1 MYMCAFH
8 IGGIMELVVIAIANF
23 SVILG
28 ANQYYIGHLKMAI
41 VGVFTPQKLE
51 HDTNQDPFSL

>member
-1 MYMCAFH
+1 
-8 IGGIMELVVIAIANF
+8 MELVVIAIANF

-41 VGVFTPQKLE
+41 VGVFTPQKLR
-51 HDTNQDPFSL
+51 HDTNQHFIFLVKN